1 MDAGRSSGR
10 VLTLQETT
18 LLAGKFLV
26 AFDEESAALGAAR
39 ECRSVA
45 FVAEVS
51 QAGSGWV
58 LSASRKNL
66 FPADERDR
74 YATRLQRICG
84 PLGGRYDRFVR
95 S

>member
-1 MDAGRSSGR
+1 
-10 VLTLQETT
+10 
-18 LLAGKFLV
+18 
-26 AFDEESAALGAAR
+26 
-39 ECRSVA
+39 
-45 FVAEVS
+45 VS

-84 PLGGRYDRFVR
+84 PLSGRYDRFVPN
-95 S
+95 